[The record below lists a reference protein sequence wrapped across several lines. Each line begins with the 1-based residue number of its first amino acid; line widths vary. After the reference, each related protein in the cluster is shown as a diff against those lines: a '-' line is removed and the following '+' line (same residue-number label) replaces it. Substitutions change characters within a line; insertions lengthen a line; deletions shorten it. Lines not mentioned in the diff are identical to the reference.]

1 MRIGRV
7 KVEDLYA
14 TIDKCLRQNFPTD
27 YDSRCLYSAC
37 AIHSVLKS
45 EGISSVIVG
54 GDAVVFTVSI
64 DGSQAS
70 VEGFAGSKQ
79 GQPSHYWVETNDVL
93 LDPNVS
99 YLQKSSRI
107 KRVPMPMIAWE
118 RKNVLPKS
126 LQYKD
131 RVRYHENAEFRFPE
145 DIAERMESFIDM
157 CKKRYTS
164 KAAKKKLYGF
174 ILSSPESLKQHASSD
189 NKWAIGAMRFQ
200 TMTSVPTI

>member
-1 MRIGRV
+1 LRIGRV

-27 YDSRCLYSAC
+27 YDSRCLYTAC

-45 EGISSVIVG
+45 EGMSSVTVG

-70 VEGFAGSKQ
+70 VEGFTGSKQ

-99 YLQKSSRI
+99 YLQKNSRI

-145 DIAERMESFIDM
+145 DIAERM
-157 CKKRYTS
+157 K
-164 KAAKKKLYGF
+164 
-174 ILSSPESLKQHASSD
+174 ASSTCA
-189 NKWAIGAMRFQ
+189 K
-200 TMTSVPTI
+200 SVIHLKLQRKNSMASFFHLLKV